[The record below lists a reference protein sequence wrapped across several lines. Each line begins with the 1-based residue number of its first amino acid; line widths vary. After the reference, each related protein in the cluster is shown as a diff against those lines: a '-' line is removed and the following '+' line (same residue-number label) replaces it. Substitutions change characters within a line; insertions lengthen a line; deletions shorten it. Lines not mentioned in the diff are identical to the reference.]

1 MKMIK
6 HPDPDG
12 TFSLLDEKGNTVAR
26 GLPEQ
31 DADAR
36 IAAEAVSDAAEEV
49 ARPAK
54 VPAGR
59 KSAAKPGGR

>member
-12 TFSLLDEKGNTVAR
+12 TFSLLDREGNTLAR

-36 IAAEAVSDAAEEV
+36 IAAEAASDAAGET
-49 ARPAK
+49 AKPAK
-54 VPAGR
+54 TGA
-59 KSAAKPGGR
+59 KAKPGGR